1 MSRHPAGGWRTRV
14 RLTGRGHTRW
24 LSASAM
30 TARGA
35 VSLSTSTCAW
45 RRTLRTSSPTAST
58 SPPSD
63 GQTGTDTRASPPVGW
78 LHSLGKEG
86 KPLSDQSTRSAVA
99 RAKELDLVSPRSGAA
114 CLMLPPH
121 LFQKGKGAPVP
132 CRLHQDR

>member
-24 LSASAM
+24 LSASA
-30 TARGA
+30 
-35 VSLSTSTCAW
+35 
-45 RRTLRTSSPTAST
+45 
-58 SPPSD
+58 
-63 GQTGTDTRASPPVGW
+63 GW

>member
-1 MSRHPAGGWRTRV
+1 MAISFGHDRPWGGVSQHEYLRMAQNPTHQLAYRVHFAAIGWADRHGHAGFTPA
-14 RLTGRGHTRW
+14 
-24 LSASAM
+24 
-30 TARGA
+30 
-35 VSLSTSTCAW
+35 
-45 RRTLRTSSPTAST
+45 
-58 SPPSD
+58 
-63 GQTGTDTRASPPVGW
+63 GW